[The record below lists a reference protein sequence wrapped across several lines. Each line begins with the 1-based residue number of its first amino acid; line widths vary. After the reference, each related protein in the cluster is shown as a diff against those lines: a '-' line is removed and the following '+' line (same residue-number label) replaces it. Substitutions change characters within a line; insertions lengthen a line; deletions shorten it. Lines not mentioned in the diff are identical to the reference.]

1 MFCCF
6 KIFNDYL
13 IIDEYTLKLY
23 LIIGCFLLTITII
36 SVVFMSNN
44 RSNLNL
50 THRVIISSYDP
61 REKIGDKLLAQ
72 LIHNNE
78 NPNLPLNYQNFPLNH
93 HGYLKA
99 DNKSRLVSIIRSSNI
114 ADRYKFGSSICNFYD
129 KKTNQFPVV
138 TTDMISVVLAAET
151 IS

>member
-1 MFCCF
+1 
-6 KIFNDYL
+6 
-13 IIDEYTLKLY
+13 
-23 LIIGCFLLTITII
+23 
-36 SVVFMSNN
+36 MSNN

-129 KKTNQFPVV
+129 KNTNQFPVV